1 MAERKKIWDALTKS
15 QERAKHLE
23 SQVEYLQD
31 KLSIANKSRYKRFKD
46 YIKERVAK
54 W

>member
-1 MAERKKIWDALTKS
+1 MAESKKIWDALTES
-15 QERAKHLE
+15 QERVKHLE
-23 SQVEYLQD
+23 AQIEYLQD

-46 YIKERVAK
+46 YIKDRVAE